1 MSKVFFSYSHRDENM
16 RDELEVHLS
25 MLKRQGLIE
34 TWHDRR
40 IDAGSDID
48 KSIAKSMEDADVILL
63 LVSPYFL
70 ASNYCYE
77 IEMERALNR
86 HQAKSAT
93 VIPIILEPC
102 DWMDAPFGK
111 LMATPTDGK
120 PISKFSNIHEAFLDV
135 VTSIKR
141 VIKNKNNERPHHE
154 NTVTTKQ
161 EDTTPTTV
169 KRSSNLRLKKSF
181 SDLDKDNF
189 QKEGFVYMR
198 NYFEES
204 LKELRNRN
212 SFINFSISDSSNEC
226 FSVVVYVNGDERSS
240 CTIRIGAMNR
250 FINGITYSNTKNGS
264 ENSFNEQ
271 LTVDNDG
278 YSLFFKSL
286 GMSYHFTSN
295 KQASELSAEGAAE
308 LYWTMLITPLQ

>member
-16 RDELEVHLS
+16 RDELEIHLS
-25 MLKRQGLIE
+25 MLKRQGIIE

-40 IDAGSDID
+40 IDAGSVINCDI
-48 KSIAKSMEDADVILL
+48 ARNMEESDVILL

-70 ASNYCYE
+70 ASKYCYE
-77 IEMERALNR
+77 IEMETALNR
-86 HQAKSAT
+86 HRDKSAT

-141 VIKNKNNERPHHE
+141 IVKSRDNEKSDHNN
-154 NTVTTKQ
+154 TTTAKK
-161 EDTTPTTV
+161 EDVAPSIV
-169 KRSSNLRLKKSF
+169 GRSSNLRLRKSF
-181 SDLDKDNF
+181 SSLDKNNF
-189 QKEGFVYMR
+189 QREGFVHMR

-204 LKELRNRN
+204 LKELKNRN
-212 SFINFSISDSSNEC
+212 SFVDFTISENSNDC
-226 FSVVVYVNGDERSS
+226 FSVVIYVNGDERSS
-240 CTIRIGAMNR
+240 CTIRIGSMGG
-250 FINGITYSNTKNGS
+250 FMSGITYSNTKNGS

-271 LTVDNDG
+271 LTIDNDG

-286 GMSYHFTSN
+286 GMSHYFTSGM
-295 KQASELSAEGAAE
+295 QTSELTHEGAAE
-308 LYWTMLITPLQ
+308 LYWTMLISPLQ